1 MTRIGLAVLCGAAL
15 IAAPAQADDTA
26 TKTGLVVGL
35 GLNAAK
41 GQTTLGNGAGAIEAG
56 TMNVQ
61 AFAKAADII
70 LAATNIE
77 QAKGRRILLAA
88 HDQQVDLVSPLL
100 VQRRIARFRTAIAEP
115 TLRCAGDIQEQKDEK
130 AKQQKAEIKLG
141 LFSSTFSKGALT
153 PFVPSDFAQA
163 LTTDIA
169 INPIALSADDRML
182 VNAIEIKGGGRF
194 HLVGEGTAL
203 PADDSTILANY
214 LALLDEIV
222 QRRAVCV
229 RSDHAS
235 VVAAA
240 DSFANS
246 LAAAD
251 KGALSALATAVQ
263 LEPYAGSIDRQ
274 GRRLPDHP
282 AALLLR
288 VAVEQVGGTAITRS
302 NIFYELGLV
311 RGAATVAAGLV
322 VSYRLVDPASGQP
335 AATGIIYCMTDQRNL
350 RDVSKHLA
358 DAQPAASA
366 CGALKQ

>member
-56 TMNVQ
+56 TMNVE
-61 AFAKAADII
+61 AFAQAADII
-70 LAATNIE
+70 LSATNIE
-77 QAKGRRILLAA
+77 QAEGRRILLAA

-100 VQRRIARFRTAIAEP
+100 IQRRIARFRTAIAEP
-115 TLRCAGDIQEQKDEK
+115 TLRCAGDFQEQKDEK
-130 AKQQKAEIKLG
+130 AKQQKAETKLG
-141 LFSSTFSKGALT
+141 LFSGTFSKGALT

-203 PADDSTILANY
+203 PADGSTILANY

-229 RSDHAS
+229 RLDHAS

-246 LAAAD
+246 LAAD

-263 LEPYAGSIDRQ
+263 LEPYAGSIDPQ

-311 RGAATVAAGLV
+311 RGATTVAAGLV

-350 RDVSKHLA
+350 RDVYKHLA
-358 DAQPAASA
+358 DAQPSASV
-366 CGALKQ
+366 CRALKQ